1 MIVAGTEYTVDPV
14 RWLAG
19 NLSVPPDKSIS
30 HRAVILAS
38 LAKGQTHVRRCL
50 LADDCRRTLM
60 AFAHLGVEMDP
71 TPDRL
76 TGAEGDLVI
85 RGCAM
90 RLSAPDGPLDMGNS
104 GTSMRLLLGVL
115 AGQAF
120 ESTLIGDASLSSRPM
135 HRVVDPLR
143 QMGAAIDG
151 RDGANHAPLTV
162 RGGTL
167 RGINYRM
174 PVTSAQ
180 VKSAILLAGL
190 FADGVTAVHEPMP
203 TRDHTERML
212 PLFGVVSET
221 EHGWAR
227 VRGGAMLKAPDA
239 PFTVPGDFSS
249 AAFWLVAGS
258 IVPESEL
265 VIRGVGFNPTR
276 TAALAILTRMGAFIE
291 PPCGAASGAGRME
304 VSGDFQVAG
313 RPLNGT
319 VIEGVE
325 VAQAIDELPI
335 LMVAAC
341 CANGRTVI
349 RNAGELRVKETDRIT
364 SMVTGLSRMGA
375 RIQAEGDD
383 VIIEGPATL
392 VGCDVDSFGD
402 HRTAMSLLIAGLVAT
417 GRTRVHGVECIN
429 ISYPNFLDTLRQLTH
444 GA

>member
-1 MIVAGTEYTVDPV
+1 MIVAGTEYTVEPV
-14 RWLAG
+14 RRLAG
-19 NLSVPPDKSIS
+19 SLSVPPDKSIS

-50 LADDCRRTLM
+50 LADDCRRTLT
-60 AFAHLGVEMDP
+60 AFARLGAAVEP
-71 TPDRL
+71 VPSRL
-76 TGAEGDLVI
+76 NGAEGDIVI

-120 ESTLIGDASLSSRPM
+120 DSTLIGDASLSSRPM
-135 HRVVDPLR
+135 RRVVDPLR
-143 QMGAAIDG
+143 QMGAEING
-151 RDGANHAPLTV
+151 CDGANHAPLTV

-167 RGINYRM
+167 RGIDYHM

-190 FADGVTAVHEPMP
+190 FADGVTAVHEPTP

-212 PLFGVVSET
+212 PLFGVAPET

-291 PPCGAASGAGRME
+291 PPCGAPGAGRME
-304 VSGDFQVAG
+304 ISGDFQVAG

-341 CANGRTVI
+341 CAHGRTVI
-349 RNAGELRVKETDRIT
+349 RSAEELRVKETDRIT

-375 RIQAEGDD
+375 RIQAERDD

-392 VGCDVDSFGD
+392 IGCDVDSFGD
-402 HRTAMSLLIAGLVAT
+402 HRTAMSLLIAGLVAA
-417 GRTRVHGVECIN
+417 GRTRVHGVECIG
-429 ISYPNFLDTLRQLTH
+429 ISYPNFLDTLRQLTR
-444 GA
+444 